1 MGPFEPDPEDKSSHP
16 DHDKVCFAVDT
27 NFYGKDEME
36 VKFNRQRRRMEK
48 AGEQGRV
55 KTAYEEVRGYCE
67 DMCQRT
73 FKMPV
78 DMDINDK
85 RADGGSR
92 QFVYTKMDDMC
103 DHCK

>member
-1 MGPFEPDPEDKSSHP
+1 
-16 DHDKVCFAVDT
+16 
-27 NFYGKDEME
+27 
-36 VKFNRQRRRMEK
+36 
-48 AGEQGRV
+48 
-55 KTAYEEVRGYCE
+55 
-67 DMCQRT
+67 MCQRM

-92 QFVYTKMDDMC
+92 QFVYTKLDDMC